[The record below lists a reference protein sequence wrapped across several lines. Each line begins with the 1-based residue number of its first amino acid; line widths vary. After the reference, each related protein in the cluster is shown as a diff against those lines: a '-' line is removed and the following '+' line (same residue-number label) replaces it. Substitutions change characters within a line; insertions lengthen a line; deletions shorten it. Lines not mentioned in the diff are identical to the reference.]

1 MALVAFLRGVNV
13 GGHRS
18 FRPSAIAAKLRRYDV
33 VNVGAAGT
41 FVVRKPGS
49 RAKFTAE
56 LRRHLPFEAVVALCN
71 GGDLVDF
78 VNESP
83 FGSEP
88 ARSDVTRFVSI
99 LSRASRVRPALPVAL
114 PSNDEWFVRVLG
126 ARKSF
131 VYGEYRRH
139 MKTIAYLGKLD
150 TLFGAPATTRS
161 WSTIVAIARLLT
173 GDAQPRR

>member
-18 FRPSAIAAKLRRYDV
+18 FRPSVLAGKLKKYDV

-41 FVVRKPGS
+41 FVVHKPGS
-49 RAKFTAE
+49 RATFTAE

-71 GGDLVDF
+71 GDDLVDF
-78 VNESP
+78 VNERP
-83 FGSEP
+83 FGSGP

-99 LSRASRVRPALPVAL
+99 LSKASRVRPALPAAL
-114 PSNDEWFVRVLG
+114 PSNEEWFVRVLG
-126 ARKSF
+126 VRKTF
-131 VYGEYRRH
+131 VFGEYRRH
-139 MKTIAYLGKLD
+139 MKTIGYLGKLD
-150 TLFGAPATTRS
+150 ALFGVPATTRS

-173 GDAQPRR
+173 RDATPGR